1 MIKITLVQSP
11 IVWED
16 AEANL
21 ENFSALLTGVAE
33 STDLIVL
40 PEMFSS
46 GFTMNPGPVAET
58 MEGKSVSW
66 MKQKAAQMNVAIAGS
81 LVITE
86 GGKYFN
92 RLVFVCPDQTL
103 HTYDKRHL
111 FSHAGEAS
119 HYSPGKERII
129 VNYKDWKICLQVC
142 YDLRFPVFSRNT
154 SHYDLLL
161 YVANWPSSRIFAW
174 DTLIKA
180 RAIENVSFCVGVNR
194 IGTDASGQ
202 EYPGH
207 SKVVDHLGQTIFEC
221 GNARGAYTVTLN
233 RKALREF
240 RIKFD
245 VLNDMDSF
253 VITE

>member
-1 MIKITLVQSP
+1 MMKITLVQSP
-11 IVWED
+11 IEWED

-21 ENFSALLTGVAE
+21 KNFSALLAGVKE
-33 STDLIVL
+33 TTDLVVL
-40 PEMFSS
+40 PEMFTT
-46 GFTMNPGPVAET
+46 GFTMNPAPVAET
-58 MEGKSVSW
+58 MDGPGVAW
-66 MKQKAAQMNVAIAGS
+66 MKATAMNMNVAVAGS

-86 GGKYFN
+86 NGKYYN
-92 RLVFVCPDQTL
+92 RLIFMCPDGTF

-111 FSHAGEAS
+111 FSHAGESNQYTA
-119 HYSPGKERII
+119 GKDKVI
-129 VNYKDWKICLQVC
+129 VDYKGWKICLQVC

-180 RAIENVSFCVGVNR
+180 RAIENVSFGVGVNR
-194 IGTDASGQ
+194 VGTDASGQ

-207 SKVVDHLGQTIFEC
+207 SKVVDHLGQAILEC
-221 GNARGAYTVTLN
+221 GDAKGAFTVTMN
-233 RKALREF
+233 RKALKEF

-253 VITE
+253 VLTE